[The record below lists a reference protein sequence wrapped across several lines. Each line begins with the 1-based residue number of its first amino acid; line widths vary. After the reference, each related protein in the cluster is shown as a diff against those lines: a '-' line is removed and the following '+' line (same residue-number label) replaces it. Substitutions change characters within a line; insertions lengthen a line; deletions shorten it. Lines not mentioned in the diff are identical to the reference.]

1 LQFGVDCLA
10 ANCGSAKTADYPD
23 MDGDGVD
30 DLVVRR
36 GNRLRGDTAP
46 DGGAPE
52 KIITLFTAGGTCLPR
67 SSR

>member
-1 LQFGVDCLA
+1 LQFGVYRFA
-10 ANCGSAKTADYPD
+10 ANCGSAMIADYPD

-36 GNRLRGDTAP
+36 GIRLRGDTAP

-52 KIITLFTAGGTCLPR
+52 KIITLFRAGDTCLPR
-67 SSR
+67 SSG